1 MPEFVVYAILIAAL
15 AAAVLMTRQRMTKGS
30 ECCGD
35 IAQAPKRVRVQD
47 RDKSHYPHQVT
58 LSIGGMSCEN
68 CAIKVEN
75 ALNGLPGTWATVRI
89 GDKQAVVRTK
99 QEPDLDAMRT
109 AVRAAGYIVL

>member
-1 MPEFVVYAILIAAL
+1 
-15 AAAVLMTRQRMTKGS
+15 
-30 ECCGD
+30 
-35 IAQAPKRVRVQD
+35 
-47 RDKSHYPHQVT
+47 
-58 LSIGGMSCEN
+58 MSCEN

-75 ALNGLPGTWATVRI
+75 ALNELPGTWATVRI